1 MFSFFP
7 SYSVRLHNVS
17 YYIELDWALSFHHLR
32 VKSLTNIKIFFH
44 APSHILKNTQKLV
57 GTHWIYRIWSGDGTS
72 PEKMLGC
79 HENSFQQRLRSSNV
93 LGCIWRIIIKPCTF
107 KYFSVDHDHD
117 IVDLYNLFVF
127 IHVFDEGFV
136 ENEGS
141 QIFMVHHHFPPLN
154 FWIVGTV

>member
-1 MFSFFP
+1 MRLLIFWKTHKNLVERIGSTESMFEMFFG
-7 SYSVRLHNVS
+7 L
-17 YYIELDWALSFHHLR
+17 
-32 VKSLTNIKIFFH
+32 
-44 APSHILKNTQKLV
+44 
-57 GTHWIYRIWSGDGTS
+57 IWSGDGKS
-72 PEKMLGC
+72 PEKMVGC

-107 KYFSVDHDHD
+107 KYFSVYHDHD

-141 QIFMVHHHFPPLN
+141 QIFMVHHHSPL
-154 FWIVGTV
+154 WIFELWERSNLGFQYSSSLRKKSTDGISNGPLGGFQSMG